1 MFGVID
7 PIVLQ
12 PEFYYRGSDP
22 GLTASQRAL
31 QAQYDAALQQALGA
45 DTYRSLRLNQDPLYT
60 STTAAAQQAG
70 IPAQAVMK
78 LYEINR
84 ATEAELNRI
93 RNDATLSSDDKIT
106 ALDNVRLEEQE
117 AVQQLLGPEAYKK
130 WLKTRS
136 LP

>member
-1 MFGVID
+1 LWEAID
-7 PIVLQ
+7 PIAEQ
-12 PEFYYRGSDP
+12 PDFYYRGNDADYLARQR
-22 GLTASQRAL
+22 GLQG
-31 QAQYDAALQQALGA
+31 QYEAALQLALGSE
-45 DTYRSLRLNQDPLYT
+45 TYHTLRLGQDPLYVSSAT
-60 STTAAAQQAG
+60 AAQQAG
-70 IPAQAVMK
+70 ISAANAAK

-84 ATEAELNRI
+84 VTEAELNRI